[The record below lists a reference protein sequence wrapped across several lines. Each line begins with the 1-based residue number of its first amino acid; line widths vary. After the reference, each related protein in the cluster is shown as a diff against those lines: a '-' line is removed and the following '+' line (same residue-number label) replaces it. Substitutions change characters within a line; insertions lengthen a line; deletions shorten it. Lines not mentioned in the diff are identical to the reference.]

1 MWNQLTQI
9 MSELTDEADQK
20 ASDAAESCAMLTVEY
35 MAPAVGHQS
44 VFVEQQFRP
53 MVGDYVWTVPEE
65 WRDIAER
72 WKVNRVSY
80 NLNSEGDLVARIEP
94 A

>member
-1 MWNQLTQI
+1 MSTNQN
-9 MSELTDEADQK
+9 SNTDARSSS
-20 ASDAAESCAMLTVEY
+20 AAAESCAALTVEY
-35 MAPAVGHQS
+35 MAPAAGDQS

-53 MVGDYVWTVPEE
+53 MVGDYIWMVPEE

-72 WKVNRVSY
+72 WKVNKVSHD
-80 NLNSEGDLVARIEP
+80 LNAKGQILARIEP